1 MSDRLELSH
10 ELRFEAAHFLP
21 KAPPGHKCRRLH
33 GHSFRA
39 RVRVAGALDSER
51 GWVIDFGALDR
62 LLAPLHEQ
70 LDHRLLN
77 DVEGLENPTSEEIA
91 RWIWHRLD
99 PLLAPEVA
107 LCEVSVEETCGSAV
121 SYRGEA
127 CEPREA

>member
-1 MSDRLELSH
+1 MNDRLELSH

-21 KAPPGHKCRRLH
+21 KAPQGHKCRRLH
-33 GHSFRA
+33 SHSFRA
-39 RVRVAGALDSER
+39 QIRVAGALDDER

-99 PLLAPEVA
+99 PQLAPEVA
-107 LCEVSVEETCGSAV
+107 LCEVSVEETCRSAV
-121 SYRGEA
+121 SYRGKA